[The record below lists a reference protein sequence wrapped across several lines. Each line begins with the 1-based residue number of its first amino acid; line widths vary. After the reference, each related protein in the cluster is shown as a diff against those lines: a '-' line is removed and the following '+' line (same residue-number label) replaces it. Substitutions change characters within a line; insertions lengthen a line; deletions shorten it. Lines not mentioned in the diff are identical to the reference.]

1 MIYSMPNIIVHNRQP
16 CSLPTIGQLCRLGEF
31 DVSNQNEPFP
41 YIERRVKTVVPHPSF
56 DPKTFEYDLALLK
69 FAEPIQYERNIIPVC
84 VPNGNDSYVDRIATV
99 IGWGRLYEG
108 KLMAD

>member
-1 MIYSMPNIIVHNRQP
+1 MLPLYSPIIINMQFF
-16 CSLPTIGQLCRLGEF
+16 IDRLGEF

-41 YIERRVKTVVPHPSF
+41 YIERRVKTVAAHHSF

-69 FAEPIQYERNIIPVC
+69 FAEPIQYERNIVPVC

-108 KLMAD
+108 K